1 MSFTIA
7 GIGTAVPEHRIS
19 QGDAARQ
26 ALAMYP
32 DGPDRKRLVS
42 TLYRRAGVRYRHS
55 VLLGPADG
63 GETDRQP
70 FYPPARHERD
80 LGPTTRQRMERY
92 GVEAPPLAAR
102 AAGRALEDA
111 GTAPG
116 EITHLVTASCTGFAA
131 PGVDMALVEAL
142 GLCPSVARTHV
153 GFMGCHGAFN
163 ALRTG
168 AAFAD
173 ADPGA
178 RVLVC
183 AVELCTLHQQ
193 YGWSPDNVVANAL
206 FGDGAAAV
214 VGWRASAGGNGQTEL
229 RMLAAGSR
237 RLDGCSDFMTWRIG
251 DHGFSMT
258 LSNQVPDVLRERLPE
273 WLAGWLRDEGR
284 GLDEVGAWAVHPG
297 GPRILSACAEALG
310 LEKTDLAP
318 SRTVLEEFG
327 NMSSPTILFIVD
339 ELRRRQ
345 TRLPWIA
352 LGFGPGLAIEAMLF
366 GPGAH

>member
-1 MSFTIA
+1 MSFAIH

-19 QGDAARQ
+19 QGDAARL
-26 ALAMYP
+26 ALAMYH
-32 DGPDRKRLVS
+32 DGEDRTRLLS

-55 VLLGPADG
+55 VLLASADG
-63 GETDRQP
+63 GEAARQP
-70 FYPPARHERD
+70 FYSPAQHEGDR
-80 LGPTTRQRMERY
+80 GPTTRQRMERY

-102 AAGRALEDA
+102 AARRALEDA

-131 PGVDMALVEAL
+131 PGVDMALVDTL
-142 GLCPSVARTHV
+142 GLDPSAARTHV
-153 GFMGCHGAFN
+153 GFMGCHGAMN

-173 ADPGA
+173 SDPRS
-178 RVLVC
+178 RVLIC

-214 VGWRASAGGNGQTEL
+214 VGWNGPAGAPEL
-229 RMLAAGSR
+229 RVLAAGSI
-237 RLDGCSDFMTWRIG
+237 RLDGCSDYMTWRIG

-273 WLAGWLRDEGR
+273 WLTGWLRAGGR
-284 GLDEVGAWAVHPG
+284 ARDDVGAWAIHPG
-297 GPRILSACAEALG
+297 GPRILSACGDALG
-310 LEKTDLAP
+310 LGETDLAP
-318 SRTVLEEFG
+318 SRNVLEEFG
-327 NMSSPTILFIVD
+327 NMSSPTILFIV
-339 ELRRRQ
+339 EQLRRR
-345 TRLPWIA
+345 RSRFPWIA
-352 LGFGPGLAIEAMLF
+352 LGFGPGLAIEAMLL
-366 GPGAH
+366 GPG